1 MSETRDRPSF
11 DFFAWALRACR
22 AEGTTGSLY
31 LAGRPDGVFH
41 LREGAVGSPGA
52 PGPDA
57 LLLRSG
63 RIQEDDWSAV
73 LRADGTAS
81 LGDLLGGGIGAAEL
95 RLVATTA
102 AQDSAF
108 AVVAGTIHEY
118 AVDRDPLDVP
128 VPVSPGLDVDQLLP
142 ETRRRI
148 DAPASLPTPVS
159 PYRERLVPVPAAP
172 ATNRTRRDIVAC
184 ANGRRCARDI
194 AFLLG
199 RNVFPV
205 TVEVSRLVGDGPPAA
220 VALPPA
226 PLPRRD
232 PGASGAGADRRP
244 SGREVLPRCS
254 AASAPGRARTPTNPR
269 PGEEP
274 HVDRDAPVTELNA
287 LRRRVSGISGGYL
300 AVTPPRLDPHRLLNP
315 ENRKKENG
323 RAGQRPDHAA
333 LGGHRHAPRRR
344 APRGQERGALTP

>member
-11 DFFAWALRACR
+11 DFLARALRACR

-31 LAGRPDGVFH
+31 LAGRPGGVFH

-63 RIQEDDWSAV
+63 RIREDDWSAV

-95 RLVATTA
+95 RLVATAA

-118 AVDRDPLDVP
+118 AVDRDLLDVP
-128 VPVSPGLDVDQLLP
+128 VPVSPGRDVDRLLP

-172 ATNRTRRDIVAC
+172 ATNRRRRDIVAC

-220 VALPPA
+220 VALPAATRSRGQRRRGGPA
-226 PLPRRD
+226 AVRLQ
-232 PGASGAGADRRP
+232 
-244 SGREVLPRCS
+244 VLPRCS

-287 LRRRVSGISGGYL
+287 LRRRVSGVSGGYL
-300 AVTPPRLDPHRLLNP
+300 AVTPSRLDPHRLLNP

-323 RAGQRPDHAA
+323 HAGQRPDHAA